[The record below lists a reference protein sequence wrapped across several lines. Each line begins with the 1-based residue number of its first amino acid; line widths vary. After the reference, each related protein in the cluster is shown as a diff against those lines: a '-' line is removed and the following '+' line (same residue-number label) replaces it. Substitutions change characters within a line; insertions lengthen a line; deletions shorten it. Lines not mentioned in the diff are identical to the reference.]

1 MKSKAAW
8 ILYLGDL
15 FVIEC
20 YSFFLMSRFYDT
32 ERQLANL
39 ALAILPI
46 GAAWTAIGLIF
57 KAFDSGQPYRKL
69 LLRAFL
75 TWPLAFA
82 IHEIVYRLAFNAV
95 MRGVVTVSFRISLG
109 LLALLIGGF
118 LLLAAWRSV
127 YFLYHR
133 WLSDPR
139 SLPRILARGS
149 LAGAAALVVVLCIP
163 RVALGI
169 QYASQI
175 YTVNAAP
182 VRPVALV
189 FGAGL
194 YVNNTPS
201 FILKDRVVTAARLYQ
216 LGKVQRLILS
226 GDARDPTGDEVQ
238 AMRKLAL
245 ENGVPEN
252 ALVLDDAG
260 YRTYD
265 SCARAVQVFGESQG
279 IVVSQVY
286 YLDRTLYLCNHLGFE
301 SVGVTSDLSPHS
313 LPSLALWNLREI
325 PASFL
330 AWFQITA
337 APPPVPTSMGQ
348 E

>member
-1 MKSKAAW
+1 MKRIAAW

-15 FVIEC
+15 FFLEC
-20 YSFFLMSRFYDT
+20 YSFFLLSRFYDT

-46 GAAWTAIGLIF
+46 GLAWTAIGLII
-57 KAFDSGQPYRKL
+57 KAFDPRLPFRKL

-75 TWPLAFA
+75 AWPVVFA
-82 IHEIVYRLAFNAV
+82 IHEAVYSLAFNAV
-95 MRGVVTVSFRISLG
+95 MRGVVTARFRVSLG
-109 LLALLIGGF
+109 MLVLLIGGL
-118 LLLAAWRSV
+118 LLLAAWRSG
-127 YFLYHR
+127 YFLFHR
-133 WLSDPR
+133 ALSDPR
-139 SLPRILARGS
+139 QWLRFLGRGS
-149 LAGAAALVVVLCIP
+149 LAAAVTLAVILCIP
-163 RVALGI
+163 RAALGA

-175 YTVNAAP
+175 YTVNAVP
-182 VRPVALV
+182 DRPVALV

-194 YVNNTPS
+194 FVNDTPS
-201 FILKDRVVTAARLYQ
+201 FILKDRVVTAARLYR

-245 ENGVPEN
+245 ENGVPES
-252 ALVLDDAG
+252 ALLLDNEG

-265 SCARAVQVFGESQG
+265 SCDRAVQVFGASQG
-279 IVVSQVY
+279 IVVSQSY

-301 SVGVTSDLSPHS
+301 SVGVTSDVSPHS

-330 AWFQITA
+330 AWVQVTA
-337 APPPVPTSMGQ
+337 APPAVPTSMGQ

>member
-1 MKSKAAW
+1 MKRMAAW

-15 FVIEC
+15 FFLEC
-20 YSFFLMSRFYDT
+20 YSFFLLTRFYDT

-46 GAAWTAIGLIF
+46 GLAWAAIGWHF
-57 KAFDSGQPYRKL
+57 KAFDPHLPYRKL

-75 TWPLAFA
+75 AWPLAFA
-82 IHEIVYRLAFNAV
+82 IHEGIYSLAFNAV
-95 MRGVVTVSFRISLG
+95 MRGVVAARFRVSFGMLY
-109 LLALLIGGF
+109 LLMGGF
-118 LLLAAWRSV
+118 LLLAAWRSG
-127 YFLYHR
+127 YFLYHCA
-133 WLSDPR
+133 LGDPR
-139 SLPRILARGS
+139 PWPRFLARGS
-149 LAGAAALVVVLCIP
+149 LAAVVTLAVVLCIP
-163 RVALGI
+163 RAALGA
-169 QYASQI
+169 QYASHI
-175 YTVNAAP
+175 YTIDAVP
-182 VRPVALV
+182 DRSVALV

-194 YVNNTPS
+194 FVNNTPS
-201 FILKDRVVTAARLYQ
+201 FILKDRVITAARLYQ
-216 LGKVQRLILS
+216 MGKVQRLILS

-245 ENGVPEN
+245 ENGVPES
-252 ALVLDDAG
+252 ALVLDNEG

-265 SCARAVQVFGESQG
+265 SCARAVQVFGASQG
-279 IVVSQVY
+279 IVVSQSY

-313 LPSLALWNLREI
+313 LPSLAIWNLREI

-330 AWFQITA
+330 AWVQITA
-337 APPPVPTSMGQ
+337 APPAVPTSMGQ